1 MTKKRHKIL
10 PNLLKEL
17 ASEHSDETALICDG
31 ETPAFVELEDHS
43 RYLAGRL
50 ARHIGKG
57 RALEMIM
64 TGCMMDAEEAL
75 SAGLVSKVVPQEDL
89 VDAVEETAEQVLTKG
104 PLAVRLAK
112 LAVQAGY
119 ETDQRTGLLIELL
132 AQASLLTSEDTREVA
147 STFLEEREPDFK
159 GR

>member
-1 MTKKRHKIL
+1 
-10 PNLLKEL
+10 
-17 ASEHSDETALICDG
+17 
-31 ETPAFVELEDHS
+31 
-43 RYLAGRL
+43 
-50 ARHIGKG
+50 
-57 RALEMIM
+57 MIM